1 MTWSA
6 FYSRTKRAGLHDKSR
21 WTALLA
27 AAVVAATG
35 DQPSWPPFLPS
46 RDSFS
51 ADLAANVER
60 AWSDPTLTR
69 TVRGRPAAVPLP
81 IYIGFV
87 DTPDVTTAAAR
98 FRHLAQYQVRALD
111 EDWYV
116 ADDHDGS
123 HGLYR
128 VLARAPGR
136 RVMLS
141 WGEHTGRILGT
152 ISGSALTVIDLRERD
167 GKVDQELTAYVRIN
181 NAVAAALAR
190 LLIPI
195 FGHLAD
201 RKLTEGFAITAQVAE
216 WAIERPNEFCEWLRS
231 EPLPPDRR
239 ERIFGVLPS
248 CR

>member
-1 MTWSA
+1 MTWSGYY
-6 FYSRTKRAGLHDKSR
+6 FRTKRAHVRHKNS

-51 ADLAANVER
+51 ADLSASVER
-60 AWSDPTLTR
+60 VWTDPTLSR

-87 DTPDVTTAAAR
+87 DTPDVTTTAAR
-98 FRHLAQYQVRALD
+98 FRQLAQHQVRALD

-128 VLARAPGR
+128 VLVRAAGR

-167 GKVDQELTAYVRIN
+167 GKVDQELTAYVRID
-181 NAVAAALAR
+181 NAFAAALAR

-216 WAIERPNEFCEWLRS
+216 WAIERPDEFCEWLRS

-239 ERIFGVLPS
+239 ERIFEVLPG